1 MLAPR
6 WRVVVSLFVVTS
18 CIATAVSTFGVF
30 LPVLSDAFG
39 WSRGAVSVVLSI
51 SLMLGGVAA
60 FPVGRIADRHG
71 PRAVLTTTV
80 AIGAVG
86 FVLSAAID
94 ALWHLYLS
102 YGVLVGIGMSSIYVL
117 TAATVARWFETRRGL
132 ALAIVLSGFNLGW
145 LTGGPL
151 AAFLIGHWGWRTAYV
166 VLGALV
172 AGVGVP
178 ASLTVRY
185 PRAMQSRT
193 VVAAAPAAARR
204 AAFGD
209 ARLWFFATAW
219 CFLGLVFM
227 MVTVHSVS
235 YARDR
240 GLPLEQASLALSAF
254 GIGAVSGRLLA
265 GAAADHFGA
274 VRTMRVCLLIQCGAL
289 AALLIGL
296 PTWTV
301 VGALLLFGLGAS
313 GADNTFVK
321 AVSDVFGLAALAT
334 IMSVVGL
341 GWRSGAAIG
350 PALAGFV
357 HDVRGSYT
365 PSFAFAVLALVV
377 GWMLFR
383 LGSAPRRASSA
394 PSASGS

>member
-6 WRVVVSLFVVTS
+6 WRVVVALFVVTS

-30 LPVLSDAFG
+30 LPVLADAFG
-39 WSRGAVSVVLSI
+39 WSRGAVSLVLSI
-51 SLMLGGVAA
+51 SLMLGGLVA

-71 PRAVLTTTV
+71 PRGVLAATV
-80 AIGAVG
+80 AVGAVG
-86 FVLSAAID
+86 FVLSARIS

-151 AAFLIGHWGWRTAYV
+151 AATLIERSGWRAAYA
-166 VLGALV
+166 VLGVVVAAL
-172 AGVGVP
+172 GLP
-178 ASLTVRY
+178 ASLCVRY
-185 PRAMQSRT
+185 PRPAR
-193 VVAAAPAAARR
+193 ARPGAAPAATAPPAAAGRL
-204 AAFGD
+204 AFGD
-209 ARLWFFATAW
+209 VRLWLFVTAW

-265 GAAADHFGA
+265 GAAADRFGA
-274 VRTMRVCLLIQCGAL
+274 VPIMGVCLLIQS
-289 AALLIGL
+289 AALCVLLLSL

-301 VGALLLFGLGAS
+301 IGTLWLFGLGAS

-321 AVSDVFGLAALAT
+321 AVADAFGVAALAST
-334 IMSVVGL
+334 MSVVTL
-341 GWRSGAAIG
+341 GWRSGAGIA

-357 HDVRGSYT
+357 HDATGSYT
-365 PSFAFAVLALVV
+365 PSLAFAVVALAA

-383 LGSAPRRASSA
+383 LGSAR
-394 PSASGS
+394 

>member
-6 WRVVVSLFVVTS
+6 WRVVVALFIVTS
-18 CIATAVSTFGVF
+18 CIATAVSTFAVF
-30 LPVLSDAFG
+30 LPVLSDTFG

-60 FPVGRIADRHG
+60 FPVGRIADRRG
-71 PRAVLTTTV
+71 PSAVLATTV
-80 AIGAVG
+80 GIGAIG
-86 FVLSAAID
+86 FVCSARID

-117 TAATVARWFETRRGL
+117 TAATVARWFDARRGI

-151 AAFLIGHWGWRTAYV
+151 AAYLIERWGWRTAYAA
-166 VLGALV
+166 LGVLV
-172 AGVGVP
+172 AVVGVP
-178 ASLTVRY
+178 ASLGVGY
-185 PRAMQSRT
+185 PRAAPPR
-193 VVAAAPAAARR
+193 VVPSAPEAARR

-209 ARLWFFATAW
+209 TRLWCFVTAW

-235 YARDR
+235 YAHDR

-254 GIGAVSGRLLA
+254 GVGAVSGRLLA
-265 GAAADHFGA
+265 GAAADRFGA
-274 VRTMRVCLLIQCGAL
+274 APTMRVCLLIQLVALGAL
-289 AALLIGL
+289 LLGL

-301 VGALLLFGLGAS
+301 ILTLLLFGLGAS
-313 GADNTFVK
+313 GADNAFVK

-341 GWRSGAAIG
+341 GWRSGAGIG
-350 PALAGFV
+350 LALAGFV
-357 HDVRGSYT
+357 HDVTGSYT
-365 PSFAFAVLALVV
+365 PSFAFAVLALAVS
-377 GWMLFR
+377 WTLFR
-383 LGSAPRRASSA
+383 LGTAPRR
-394 PSASGS
+394 P

>member
-1 MLAPR
+1 MAVSYDDPGMLAPR
-6 WRVVVSLFVVTS
+6 WRVVVALFTVTS

-51 SLMLGGVAA
+51 NLVLGGLAA
-60 FPVGRIADRHG
+60 FPVGRIADRQG
-71 PRAVLTTTV
+71 PRAVLAGTV

-86 FVLSAAID
+86 FVLSARID
-94 ALWHLYLS
+94 ALWQLYLS

-117 TAATVARWFETRRGL
+117 TAAA
-132 ALAIVLSGFNLGW
+132 
-145 LTGGPL
+145 
-151 AAFLIGHWGWRTAYV
+151 
-166 VLGALV
+166 
-172 AGVGVP
+172 VGVP
-178 ASLTVRY
+178 ASLLVRY
-185 PRAMQSRT
+185 PR
-193 VVAAAPAAARR
+193 VVEPRRVVTTSPAAARR
-204 AAFGD
+204 SAFGD
-209 ARLWFFATAW
+209 ARLWFFVTAW

-240 GLPLEQASLALSAF
+240 GLSLEQASLALSAF

-265 GAAADHFGA
+265 GAAADRVGA
-274 VRTMRVCLLIQCGAL
+274 VPTMRVCLLIQLTAL
-289 AALLIGL
+289 CALLAGL

-301 VGALLLFGLGAS
+301 VATLLLFGLGAS

-321 AVSDVFGLAALAT
+321 AVSDVLGLAALAT

-341 GWRSGAAIG
+341 GWRSGAGLG

-357 HDVRGSYT
+357 YDVTGS
-365 PSFAFAVLALVV
+365 
-377 GWMLFR
+377 
-383 LGSAPRRASSA
+383 
-394 PSASGS
+394 

>member
-6 WRVVVSLFVVTS
+6 WRVVVALFMVTS

-30 LPVLSDAFG
+30 LPVLSEAFG
-39 WSRGAVSVVLSI
+39 WSRGAVSVALSI
-51 SLMLGGVAA
+51 SLVLGGVAA
-60 FPVGRIADRHG
+60 FPVGRIADRRG
-71 PRAVLTTTV
+71 PRAVLATTV
-80 AIGAVG
+80 AVGAVG
-86 FVLSAAID
+86 FVLSARID

-151 AAFLIGHWGWRTAYV
+151 AAFLIGRWGWRAAYV
-166 VLGALV
+166 ALGALV
-172 AGVGVP
+172 AAIGVP
-178 ASLTVRY
+178 ASLCVRY
-185 PRAMQSRT
+185 PRSAEPRRL
-193 VVAAAPAAARR
+193 VVGAPAAARR
-204 AAFGD
+204 SAFADG
-209 ARLWFFATAW
+209 RLWLFLTAW

-235 YARDR
+235 YARDL

-265 GAAADHFGA
+265 GAAADRFGA
-274 VRTMRVCLLIQCGAL
+274 VPTMRVCLLIQCAAL
-289 AALLIGL
+289 CALLIGL

-301 VGALLLFGLGAS
+301 VATLLVFGLGAS

-341 GWRSGAAIG
+341 GWRSGAG
-350 PALAGFV
+350 LGLALAGFV
-357 HDVRGSYT
+357 HDVTGSYT
-365 PSFAFAVLALVV
+365 PSFAFAVLALAA
-377 GWMLFR
+377 GWTLFR
-383 LGSAPRRASSA
+383 LGSAPRAR
-394 PSASGS
+394 

>member
-6 WRVVVSLFVVTS
+6 WRVVVALFIVTW

-30 LPVLSDAFG
+30 LPVLSETFG

-51 SLMLGGVAA
+51 SLVLGGVAA

-71 PRAVLTTTV
+71 PRAVLAITV
-80 AIGAVG
+80 AIGAIG
-86 FVLSAAID
+86 FVLSACID
-94 ALWHLYLS
+94 TLWQLYLS
-102 YGVLVGIGMSSIYVL
+102 YGVLVGVGMSSIYVL
-117 TAATVARWFETRRGL
+117 TAATVARWFDARRGI

-151 AAFLIGHWGWRTAYV
+151 AAFLIGHWGWRAAYV
-166 VLGALV
+166 ALGALV
-172 AGVGVP
+172 AVIGVP
-178 ASLTVRY
+178 ASLSVRY
-185 PRAMQSRT
+185 PRATQPRIVSPG
-193 VVAAAPAAARR
+193 APAVARR

-209 ARLWFFATAW
+209 TRLWFFVTAW

-240 GLPLEQASLALSAF
+240 GLPLEQASLTLSAF

-265 GAAADHFGA
+265 GAAVDRFGA
-274 VRTMRVCLLIQCGAL
+274 VPTMRVCLLIQCGAL
-289 AALLIGL
+289 GALLLGL

-301 VGALLLFGLGAS
+301 VATLLLFGLGAS

-341 GWRSGAAIG
+341 GWRSGAGIG

-357 HDVRGSYT
+357 HDVTGSYT
-365 PSFAFAVLALVV
+365 PSFAFAVLSLAV
-377 GWMLFR
+377 GWTLFR
-383 LGSAPRRASSA
+383 LGSAPRPR
-394 PSASGS
+394 

>member
-6 WRVVVSLFVVTS
+6 WRVVVALFAVTS

-30 LPVLSDAFG
+30 LPVLSDTFG

-51 SLMLGGVAA
+51 NLMLGGLAA
-60 FPVGRIADRHG
+60 FPVGRIADRSG
-71 PRAVLTTTV
+71 PRAVLATTV
-80 AIGAVG
+80 AIGAIG
-86 FVLSAAID
+86 FMLSSRID
-94 ALWHLYLS
+94 ALWQLYLS

-117 TAATVARWFETRRGL
+117 TAATVARWFDARRGL

-151 AAFLIGHWGWRTAYV
+151 AAFLIAHWGWRTAYV
-166 VLGALV
+166 VLGILV
-172 AGVGVP
+172 AAVGVP
-178 ASLTVRY
+178 VSLFVRY
-185 PRAMQSRT
+185 PRAASTR
-193 VVAAAPAAARR
+193 VVTLGAPAAARR

-209 ARLWFFATAW
+209 ARLWFFVTAW

-265 GAAADHFGA
+265 GAAADRFGA
-274 VRTMRVCLLIQCGAL
+274 VATMRVCLLIQCGAL

-301 VGALLLFGLGAS
+301 VVVLLLFGLGAS

-341 GWRSGAAIG
+341 GWRSGAGVG

-357 HDVRGSYT
+357 YDITGSYT
-365 PSFAFAVLALVV
+365 PSFAFAVLALAV
-377 GWMLFR
+377 GWTLFR
-383 LGSAPRRASSA
+383 RGTQRGATRSG
-394 PSASGS
+394 PSVSGS

>member
-6 WRVVVSLFVVTS
+6 WRVVVALFIVTS

-51 SLMLGGVAA
+51 NLVLGGLAA
-60 FPVGRIADRHG
+60 FPVGRIADRRG
-71 PRAVLTTTV
+71 PRAVLASTV

-86 FVLSAAID
+86 FVLSARIE
-94 ALWHLYLS
+94 ALWQLYLS

-145 LTGGPL
+145 LT
-151 AAFLIGHWGWRTAYV
+151 AFLISRWGWRTAYV
-166 VLGALV
+166 GLGALV
-172 AGVGVP
+172 AAVGLP
-178 ASLTVRY
+178 ASFSVRY
-185 PRAMQSRT
+185 PRSSEPRR
-193 VVAAAPAAARR
+193 VVPGTTAAARR
-204 AAFGD
+204 SAFGD
-209 ARLWFFATAW
+209 TRLWFFVAAW
-219 CFLGLVFM
+219 SFLGLVFM

-265 GAAADHFGA
+265 GAAADRFGA
-274 VRTMRVCLLIQCGAL
+274 VPIMRVCLLVQLTAL
-289 AALLIGL
+289 CALLIGL
-296 PTWTV
+296 PTWTIV
-301 VGALLLFGLGAS
+301 VTLLFFGLGAS

-341 GWRSGAAIG
+341 GWRSGAGLG

-357 HDVRGSYT
+357 HDLTGSYT
-365 PSFAFAVLALVV
+365 PSFAFGVLALAA
-377 GWMLFR
+377 GWTLFR
-383 LGSAPRRASSA
+383 LGSGR
-394 PSASGS
+394 

>member
-6 WRVVVSLFVVTS
+6 WRVVVALFTVTS

-30 LPVLSDAFG
+30 LPVLSEAFG
-39 WSRGAVSVVLSI
+39 WSRGAVSVALSI
-51 SLMLGGVAA
+51 SLVLGGVAA
-60 FPVGRIADRHG
+60 FPVGRIADRRG
-71 PRAVLTTTV
+71 PRAVLATTV

-86 FVLSAAID
+86 FVLSARIE
-94 ALWHLYLS
+94 ALWQLYLS
-102 YGVLVGIGMSSIYVL
+102 YGVLVGVGMSSIYVL
-117 TAATVARWFETRRGL
+117 TAATVARWFEARRGL

-151 AAFLIGHWGWRTAYV
+151 AALLIGRWDWRVAYV

-172 AGVGVP
+172 AAVGIP
-178 ASLTVRY
+178 ASLCVSY
-185 PRAMQSRT
+185 PRAVRS
-193 VVAAAPAAARR
+193 APAAGLPVAARWP
-204 AAFGD
+204 AAD
-209 ARLWFFATAW
+209 PRLWYLATAW
-219 CFLGLVFM
+219 AFLGLVFM

-240 GLPLEQASLALSAF
+240 GLSLEQASLALSAF
-254 GIGAVSGRLLA
+254 GLGAISGRLLA

-274 VRTMRVCLLIQCGAL
+274 VPTMRVCLLIQLAAL
-289 AALLIGL
+289 GALLIGL

-301 VGALLLFGLGAS
+301 VGTLLVFGLGAS

-341 GWRSGAAIG
+341 GWRSGAGLRA
-350 PALAGFV
+350 ALAGFV
-357 HDVRGSYT
+357 YDATGSYT
-365 PSFAFAVLALVV
+365 PSFAFAVLALTA
-377 GWMLFR
+377 GWVLFR
-383 LGSAPRRASSA
+383 LGSAPRAH
-394 PSASGS
+394 

>member
-6 WRVVVSLFVVTS
+6 WRVVLALFIVTS
-18 CIATAVSTFGVF
+18 CIATAVSTFAVF
-30 LPVLSDAFG
+30 LPVLSDTFG

-60 FPVGRIADRHG
+60 FPVGRIADRRG
-71 PRAVLTTTV
+71 PRAVLATTV
-80 AIGAVG
+80 AIGAIG
-86 FVLSAAID
+86 FVSSAYID

-117 TAATVARWFETRRGL
+117 TAATVARWFDARRGI

-151 AAFLIGHWGWRTAYV
+151 AAFLIEHWGWRTAYAA
-166 VLGALV
+166 LGVLV
-172 AGVGVP
+172 AVVGVP
-178 ASLTVRY
+178 ASLGVGY
-185 PRAMQSRT
+185 PRAAPPR
-193 VVAAAPAAARR
+193 VVSSAPAVAHRP
-204 AAFGD
+204 AFSD
-209 ARLWFFATAW
+209 RRLWCFVTAW
-219 CFLGLVFM
+219 CFLGLVLM

-235 YARDR
+235 YAHDR

-254 GIGAVSGRLLA
+254 GIGAVLGRLLA
-265 GAAADHFGA
+265 GAAADRSGA
-274 VRTMRVCLLIQCGAL
+274 VPTMRVCLLIQFVAL
-289 AALLIGL
+289 GTLLLGL

-301 VGALLLFGLGAS
+301 VLTLLLFGLGAA

-321 AVSDVFGLAALAT
+321 AVSDVFGPAALAT

-341 GWRSGAAIG
+341 GWRTGAGIG

-357 HDVRGSYT
+357 HDVTGSYT
-365 PSFAFAVLALVV
+365 PSFVFAVLSLAI
-377 GWMLFR
+377 GWTLFG
-383 LGSAPRRASSA
+383 LGTARRR
-394 PSASGS
+394 P

>member
-6 WRVVVSLFVVTS
+6 WRVVVALFLVTS

-30 LPVLSDAFG
+30 LPVLAETFG
-39 WSRGAVSVVLSI
+39 WSRGAVAVVLSI
-51 SLMLGGVAA
+51 NLVLGGVAA
-60 FPVGRIADRHG
+60 FPVGRIADRRG
-71 PRAVLTTTV
+71 PRAVLATTV
-80 AIGAVG
+80 AVGAVG
-86 FVLSAAID
+86 FALSARID
-94 ALWHLYLS
+94 ALWQLYIA

-151 AAFLIGHWGWRTAYV
+151 AAFLIGHWGWRSAWL

-172 AGVGVP
+172 AAVGVP
-178 ASLTVRY
+178 ASLCVRY
-185 PRAMQSRT
+185 PRSAEPRPIAG
-193 VVAAAPAAARR
+193 VAAAARR
-204 AAFGD
+204 SAFGD
-209 ARLWFFATAW
+209 TRLWCFVSAW

-240 GLPLEQASLALSAF
+240 GLSLEQASLALTAF

-265 GAAADHFGA
+265 GLATDRFGA
-274 VRTMRVCLLIQCGAL
+274 VPTMRVCLIIQCGAL
-289 AALLIGL
+289 ATLLTGP
-296 PTWTV
+296 PTWTII
-301 VGALLLFGLGAS
+301 GTLMLFGLGAS

-321 AVSDVFGLAALAT
+321 AISDVFGVAALAT

-341 GWRSGAAIG
+341 GWRSGAGIG

-357 HDVRGSYT
+357 YDATGSYT
-365 PSFAFAVLALVV
+365 PSFAFAVAAIVA
-377 GWMLFR
+377 GWTLFR
-383 LGSAPRRASSA
+383 LGTASRA
-394 PSASGS
+394 G